1 MKGRSLFT
9 RIILFMLP
17 AILPACS
24 ATKHLK
30 EGEYLLVKNEVSAN
44 RKEIP
49 VQSEIIYLVKPEANR
64 RFLGLFP
71 VRAAIYQSMLPKEQQ
86 KDRHWKQWFRNNLGE
101 EPKIMDS
108 SSVSYSCQQIQQ
120 YLYNKGYFESTV
132 QSDIRTRHKKA
143 VVRYHITAEEPY
155 LLNESF
161 FQIKDTAIYRIVTE
175 TQDNSLLKK
184 GTPYDA
190 DLLRAE
196 RNRIANLLSNH
207 GYYLFRPEHIRYK
220 VDSNLN
226 SHRFNLKICIG
237 DEEDAPASGNQTT
250 PLHPFRKF
258 HIQEVRIRCSATE
271 DTAFNIFDYTEIMK
285 SQPPYTYTIQLQKGL
300 HYNPKALTYPLYFHP
315 GSLYSADEAKTSYNL
330 YNNMQNF
337 RFIRIS
343 YAITEESR
351 KHPETDTGLLM
362 CQIQL
367 TPWEKHTLNFELL
380 GKDIG
385 SDYGI
390 GVNLNLKNRNLFH
403 SGEIQYDNLL
413 FSTEFQRNTDIG
425 EANEKVPMWRYRNFE
440 LGGEIGVHFPK
451 ILLPFSHKLI
461 PKKIRSQT
469 RFAIGSYFQQRD
481 HYSRL
486 ITNTGAE
493 YEWKPSD
500 HASHILKLMDISMV
514 KIYKDSIFDN
524 NLAHYSQRIREKYTD
539 HVLVGT
545 SYKLLYNNINNNERQ
560 NFYRLRLNLNAYGN
574 LLYGL
579 FDISSIQKN
588 DKGQYVIFGTPFTS
602 FVSADIDFTYNI
614 MLWDRS
620 SLVAHTAAGIGV
632 PTSNASTLPFE
643 RSFYLGGTNSMRAWN
658 LRELG
663 PGSYHGTLS
672 HFESSGDLK
681 WECNLELRTP
691 VYKHFFTAVFLDMGN
706 IWNIRKNAE
715 IPNGE
720 FDWNRFYKELALD
733 GGVGLRLD
741 ISFLVL
747 RMDVA
752 TALYTPYLTE
762 GERWRNHPVKWKE
775 LSFRFG
781 IGYPF

>member
-1 MKGRSLFT
+1 MALAVSLS
-9 RIILFMLP
+9 
-17 AILPACS
+17 ACS
-24 ATKHLK
+24 ATKNLK

-49 VQSEIIYLVKPEANR
+49 VQSEIIYLVKPAANQ
-64 RFLGLFP
+64 RFLGIYPL
-71 VRAAIYQSMLPKEQQ
+71 RAAIYQSMLPKEQQ
-86 KDRHWKQWFRNNLGE
+86 KDRTWKQWFRNNLGE
-101 EPKIMDS
+101 EPKLMDS
-108 SSVSYSCQQIQQ
+108 ASVSYSCQQIQQ
-120 YLYNKGYFESTV
+120 YLYNKGYFESAV
-132 QSDIRTRHKKA
+132 QSDIQTRHKKA

-155 LLNESF
+155 LLNESSY
-161 FQIKDTAIYRIVTE
+161 QIKDTAIYRLVRETE
-175 TQDNSLLKK
+175 EYSLLKK
-184 GTPYDA
+184 GMPYDA
-190 DLLRAE
+190 DLLRSE

-226 SHRFNLKICIG
+226 SHKFNLTVCIG
-237 DEEDAPASGNQTT
+237 EEEGAASGNQL
-250 PLHPFRKF
+250 LHPFRTY

-271 DTAFNIFDYTEIMK
+271 DTALHIFNYTEK
-285 SQPPYTYTIQLQKGL
+285 LKLQPPYTYTIQLQKGL
-300 HYNPKALTYPLYFHP
+300 NYKPKALTYPLYFHP
-315 GSLYSADEAKTSYNL
+315 GSLYSADAAKTSYNL

-343 YAITEESR
+343 YAVTEESR
-351 KHPETDTGLLM
+351 KQPEADTGWLM

-403 SGEIQYDNLL
+403 GGEIQYDNLL

-425 EANEKVPMWRYRNFE
+425 EANEEVPMWRYRNFE
-440 LGGEIGVHFPK
+440 LGGEIGIHFPK
-451 ILLPFSHKLI
+451 MLLPFSQELI
-461 PKKIRSQT
+461 PKKFRSQT

-486 ITNTGAE
+486 ISNIGME

-500 HASHILKLMDISMV
+500 RASHILKIVDISMV
-514 KIYKDSIFDN
+514 NIYKDSIFDR
-524 NLAHYSQRIREKYTD
+524 NLSTFSQRIREKYTN
-539 HVLVGT
+539 HVLMGAN
-545 SYKLLYNNINNNERQ
+545 YKLLFNNIKSNKRQ
-560 NFYRLRLNLNAYGN
+560 HFYRMRIHLNSYGN

-579 FDISSIQKN
+579 FALSGGEKN
-588 DKGQYVIFGTPFTS
+588 SKGQYTIAGIPFTS
-602 FVSADIDFTYNI
+602 FVSAEVDFTYNH
-614 MLWDRS
+614 MLWERS
-620 SLVAHTAAGIGV
+620 SIVAHTSAGVGI
-632 PTSNASTLPFE
+632 PTANASTLPFE

-658 LRELG
+658 LRGLG

-691 VYKHFFTAVFLDMGN
+691 LYRNFFTAVFLDMGN
-706 IWNIRKNAE
+706 IWNIRKNAD

-720 FDWNRFYKELALD
+720 FDINRFYKELALD
-733 GGVGLRLD
+733 GGIGIRLD
-741 ISFLVL
+741 VSFIVF
-747 RMDVA
+747 RIDVA
-752 TALYTPYLTE
+752 TALHTPYLPE
-762 GERWRNHPVKWKE
+762 GERWRNHPVKWDE
-775 LSFRFG
+775 LHFRFG